1 MRYSLN
7 HKAETRQRL
16 IEQAGSLAK
25 KNGFATT
32 GVDGL
37 MASVGLTGGA
47 FYSHFSSKNE
57 LFKEIIQKELM
68 DTLKRFLPEDANSS
82 ADALRQLLALYL
94 SPTHVKHP
102 ELGCP
107 LPILSNEVA
116 RSTDDIKQVY
126 ESNVIE
132 IQQSLAQILK
142 DEDTAWATLAL
153 SMGAVS
159 LSRAMSSDKTKKQIL
174 EACKNF
180 INRSL
185 DHLTN
190 EDSSNEQSQ

>member
-1 MRYSLN
+1 MRYSAS

-16 IEQAGSLAK
+16 IEQAGSLSK

-32 GVDGL
+32 GVDAL

-47 FYSHFSSKNE
+47 FYSHFSSKDE
-57 LFKEIIQKELM
+57 LLKEIIQKELM
-68 DTLKRFLPEDANSS
+68 DTLKRFLPEDDNCSTN
-82 ADALRQLLALYL
+82 ALRQLLALYL

-142 DEDTAWATLAL
+142 NEDMAWAALAL

-159 LSRAMSSDKTKKQIL
+159 LSRAMSNDKTKNQVL
-174 EACKNF
+174 QACKNF
-180 INRSL
+180 MDRSL
-185 DHLTN
+185 DHFVN
-190 EDSSNEQSQ
+190 EESFNK